1 MFFARTKAIKNIV
14 RMRKILNVLIKHG
27 FGDFVEQLR
36 IGKVLTLGRLF
47 SRKKEHALSRAERA
61 RMAIEELGST
71 FIKFGQILSTRVDLL
86 PPEWATE
93 FKKLQDDVPLF
104 SYEAVIKVV
113 EGELKRPIGE
123 TFDGFDEKPCA
134 SASIAQVHYAKLKD
148 GTEVAVKVQRPGIEK
163 TISADLAILYTFAS
177 LIEKYIPSLKQYEPL
192 IVVNQFEQTI
202 TKELDFTT
210 EGAHAGRM
218 QRIFRKDERVIIP
231 KVYWPYTGKRV
242 LTMERVYGTV
252 IDEIEIL
259 RQKEIDFKKVAE
271 NSIKAFFVQV
281 FDQGYFHAD
290 LHPGNLLVSDD
301 GKIIYLDFGIM
312 GRIDDDTRKYLARM
326 LFSLI
331 KRDFRQMARVH
342 LDMGLIPV
350 GTDLRAFEDELI
362 EITEPIFGKQLN
374 EINISELIM
383 KLLSTAINFEMKL
396 QPSLLLLQK
405 SMIIMEGVGR
415 EFYPDLNIWKVAQP
429 FIMGWMKKEI
439 SPQKKL
445 EETKDAARELVKV
458 GAGLPLQV
466 RDALGLLNSGDLKID
481 FSHMNLDPLNEKIEA
496 HGNDLYYSIIIAS
509 LLMGS
514 FYVIVSP
521 RGPQFY
527 DMSLIGII
535 GFAVAAIMVVGRAFK
550 KITTNT

>member
-27 FGDFVEQLR
+27 FGDFVDQLR

-47 SRKKEHALSRAERA
+47 GRKKEHTLSRAARA

-71 FIKFGQILSTRVDLL
+71 FIKFGQVLSTRVDLL
-86 PPEWATE
+86 PSEWATE
-93 FKKLQDDVPLF
+93 LKKLQDEVPF
-104 SYEAVIKVV
+104 FPYEAVVNVI
-113 EGELKRPIGE
+113 EGDLKRPLDQI
-123 TFDGFDEKPCA
+123 FDNFDEKPCA

-148 GTEVAVKVQRPGIEK
+148 GSDVAVKVQRPGIEK

-177 LIEKYIPSLKQYEPL
+177 LVEKYIPLFKRYEPL
-192 IVVNQFEQTI
+192 LVVNQFEQTI
-202 TKELDFTT
+202 TKELDFTI

-242 LTMERVYGTV
+242 LTMERVYGTA

-259 RQKEIDFKKVAE
+259 RQKDIDFKKVAE
-271 NSIKAFFVQV
+271 NSIKAFFLQV

-290 LHPGNLLVSDD
+290 LHPGNLLISDD
-301 GKIIYLDFGIM
+301 SKIIYLDFGIM

-342 LDMGLIPV
+342 LDMGLIPA

-374 EINISELIM
+374 EINISELII
-383 KLLSTAINFEMKL
+383 KLLSTAVNFEMKL

-415 EFYPDLNIWKVAQP
+415 EFYPDLNIWKIAQP

-439 SPQKKL
+439 SPQRKL

-458 GAGLPLQV
+458 GAGLPVQIK
-466 RDALGLLNSGDLKID
+466 DALSMLNSGDLKID
-481 FSHMNLDPLNEKIEA
+481 FAHMNLDPLNEKIEA
-496 HGNDLYYSIIIAS
+496 HGSDIYYSIIIAS
-509 LLMGS
+509 LVIGS

-521 RGPQFY
+521 KGPQFY
-527 DMSLIGII
+527 DMSAIGLIG
-535 GFAVAAIMVVGRAFK
+535 FSVAAMMVIGRILK
-550 KITTNT
+550 KIIRND